1 MGLKPIITS
10 APGVRARGDRFDC
23 GGGLRLTAQQ
33 IAARTGCGLSAV
45 YRRIDKGWAGED
57 LLRPRKEHL
66 YDVGGGRRMTA
77 RDISARTGVSLGTV
91 HGRLARGWRGA
102 ELLVRNQERRR
113 RGEPRGPGQVIA
125 CKLALAFPD
134 ALPTVAQI
142 RRVHPMSE
150 ASAQRWRCALRL
162 ARQQL
167 HELGHD

>member
-1 MGLKPIITS
+1 MTLKAIITS
-10 APGVRARGDRFDC
+10 PPGVRVRGERFDC

-33 IAARTGCGLSAV
+33 IATRTGCGLSAV
-45 YRRIDKGWAGED
+45 YRRIEKGWRGED

-66 YDVGGGRRMTA
+66 YDVGGGRRMTV
-77 RDISARTGVSLGTV
+77 RQISERTGISLGTV
-91 HGRLARGWRGA
+91 HSRLARGWRGA

-134 ALPTVAQI
+134 EVPSVAAI

-150 ASAQRWRCALRL
+150 AAAQRWRCALRL
-162 ARQQL
+162 AREQL
-167 HELGHD
+167 QEAGFV